1 MFDLRSFMVKWKKY
15 RREFMKLKKG
25 NAYPWL
31 LMFTA
36 TNYDTKEV
44 NDEIISDL
52 EEWAMNIEQVR
63 EALIEW
69 ETLSAN
75 KENRVIFKARAK
87 ELRDLL
93 SNLEGERR
101 LGREEG
107 LEKGREEEKKEI
119 AIEMLKEGI
128 PVETIEKVTKL
139 GLSEIEKLEKRL

>member
-1 MFDLRSFMVKWKKY
+1 MVKWKKY

-25 NAYPWL
+25 NAFPWL

-75 KENRVIFKARAK
+75 KENRVIFEARAK

-101 LGREEG
+101 IGREEG
-107 LEKGREEEKKEI
+107 LKQVAIKLLKDNMEVEQVANYVELPVKEI
-119 AIEMLKEGI
+119 QELKN
-128 PVETIEKVTKL
+128 
-139 GLSEIEKLEKRL
+139 RLD